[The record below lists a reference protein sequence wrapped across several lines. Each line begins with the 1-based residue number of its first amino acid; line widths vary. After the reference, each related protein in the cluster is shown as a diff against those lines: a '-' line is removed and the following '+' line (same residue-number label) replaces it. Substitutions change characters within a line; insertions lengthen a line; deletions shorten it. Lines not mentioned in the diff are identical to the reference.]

1 MRGEERDRPQEPRQG
16 FTAVG
21 RVLRPHGIRGEIRV
35 QSFSESAVNL
45 RPGKFVYL
53 DGVRRRVDR
62 ARHDRGAWIL
72 RLRGL
77 TTRND
82 VEGFRGALLEVPDD
96 EVERE
101 SEDSYFLH
109 ELIGLRVVTKDGEE
123 LGDVVDVLQPGAN
136 DVYVVQ
142 GPRGEVLVPAIG
154 DVIEQIDVA
163 GGVIVIT
170 PLPGMLDESKYPH

>member
-1 MRGEERDRPQEPRQG
+1 M
-16 FTAVG
+16 
-21 RVLRPHGIRGEIRV
+21 
-35 QSFSESAVNL
+35 QSFSASGVNL

-53 DGVRRRVDR
+53 DGERRRVDR
-62 ARHDRGAWIL
+62 ARHDRDAWIL

-82 VEGFRGALLEVPDD
+82 VEGYRGALLEVPDD

-109 ELIGLRVVTKDGEE
+109 ELIGLRVVTKEGEE
-123 LGDVVDVLQPGAN
+123 LGRVVEVMQPGAN

-142 GPRGEVLVPAIG
+142 GPYGEILVPAIG
-154 DVIEQIDVA
+154 EVIERIDVA
-163 GGVIVIT
+163 GGVMTIT

>member
-1 MRGEERDRPQEPRQG
+1 M
-16 FTAVG
+16 
-21 RVLRPHGIRGEIRV
+21 LRPHGIRGEIRV
-35 QSFSESAVNL
+35 QSFSASGVNL

-53 DGVRRRVDR
+53 DGERRRVDR
-62 ARHDRGAWIL
+62 ARHDRDAWIL

-82 VEGFRGALLEVPDD
+82 VEGYRGALLEVPDD

-109 ELIGLRVVTKDGEE
+109 ELIGLRVVTKEGEE
-123 LGDVVDVLQPGAN
+123 LGRVVEVMQPGAN

-142 GPRGEVLVPAIG
+142 GPYGEILVPAIG
-154 DVIEQIDVA
+154 EVIERIDVA
-163 GGVIVIT
+163 GGVMTIT